1 MAPAKDAH
9 GSKTVH
15 MLSSI
20 TVAAINSLVFEGPGQ
35 AVMVNAIS
43 GGLGLR
49 AAARK
54 FAADA
59 SAEPAYFARVQLSS
73 LIEAG
78 IHRGAIKY
86 TILPIVREICQ
97 ERFPHSRVAQVTVP
111 TAAVVLGEA
120 AVIGPLTRG
129 LICVTQKHA
138 SNLFSGML
146 LVARNEGIVGVYKG
160 TEQIMARTVAFTLA
174 QNLGMTLTDA
184 AFDNVAPLRPG
195 EKRPI
200 EQQCVSAAVGAACG
214 VTASM
219 LNQIAFV
226 EGHNQP
232 GVSSF
237 KIMMHTATTPS
248 SWSRY
253 TGAWAAKMAFKVP
266 NIVVLMTLPSWLAR
280 RFG

>member
-1 MAPAKDAH
+1 MAPEKDG

-15 MLSSI
+15 MMASI
-20 TVAAINSLVFEGPGQ
+20 TVAAFNSLIFEGPGQ

-43 GGLGLR
+43 GGMSLS

-54 FAADA
+54 FTSDA

-86 TILPIVREICQ
+86 TILPIVREWSQ
-97 ERFPHSRVAQVTVP
+97 ERFPDSRLTQITAP

-129 LICVTQKHA
+129 LICVTHKQA
-138 SNLFSGML
+138 SNLFSGMQ
-146 LVARNEGIVGVYKG
+146 LVARTEGIRGLYKG
-160 TEQIMARTVAFTLA
+160 TEQIMARTIAFTLA
-174 QNLGMTLTDA
+174 QNMGMTFTDA
-184 AFDNVAPLRPG
+184 AFDKVAPLRPG
-195 EKRPI
+195 EKRPLT
-200 EQQCVSAAVGAACG
+200 QQCVSSAVGASCG

-219 LNQIAFV
+219 LNQVAFV

-237 KIMMHTATTPS
+237 KIMMQTATTPS

-253 TGAWAAKMAFKVP
+253 RGAWAAKMAFKVP
-266 NIVVLMTLPSWLAR
+266 NIIVLMTLPAWLAR
-280 RFG
+280 QFG